1 MDYKKTNLASSV
13 RAITAD
19 TYGVAEEVP
28 SKVNVHLSLRANVAW
43 VYKIHNILFDSVQRV
58 HELSIFGE
66 LLQLNKP

>member
-28 SKVNVHLSLRANVAW
+28 SKVNVHLSLRANVA
-43 VYKIHNILFDSVQRV
+43 
-58 HELSIFGE
+58 
-66 LLQLNKP
+66 